1 MIRPNG
7 CDAKQGRLFSSE
19 SWFVS
24 DVSMPRSHAHL
35 SHYQSPCRNKK
46 APARCRVGRH
56 RGDNVGA
63 LNECVR
69 HVYERW
75 LTGLKVFQNDQ
86 TIGSESSAFKV
97 SGFSIFFGMAT
108 S

>member
-1 MIRPNG
+1 MVRVRYVYTQIA
-7 CDAKQGRLFSSE
+7 CAFE
-19 SWFVS
+19 SFPITVS
-24 DVSMPRSHAHL
+24 
-35 SHYQSPCRNKK
+35 QQK
-46 APARCRVGRH
+46 APAHCRVGRH

-97 SGFSIFFGMAT
+97 SGFNIFFGMAT